1 MLRHICKVKPFRP
14 ACSAAGRLAGARVL
28 AMAPARA
35 APDEVGVPLEMGLNH
50 MVAAALERSTKLSE
64 LKFTGD
70 VRRPSLPVTRPAD
83 LCALTCDA
91 NSFPSRAWSPT
102 ARSRA
107 SLS

>member
-1 MLRHICKVKPFRP
+1 MPATWAAMLRHICKVKPFRP

-70 VRRPSLPVTRPAD
+70 VRRPSLPVT
-83 LCALTCDA
+83 CGQLTC
-91 NSFPSRAWSPT
+91 
-102 ARSRA
+102 AR
-107 SLS
+107 